1 MFRQALRSVRR
12 TVVRTVLGGTFV
24 VGAVEVT
31 THLPSQGR
39 GSEYYHWVADEWGT
53 PLMRR
58 FLDPEGTLL
67 GKEKVAGARCM
78 QMQCQENLD
87 SRQTGNFF

>member
-12 TVVRTVLGGTFV
+12 TVVRTVLGGTLV

-58 FLDPEGTLL
+58 FLDPEGTLV

-78 QMQCQENLD
+78 KMQFRLQANSKNC
-87 SRQTGNFF
+87 